1 MYAFLPNSALFLNT
15 ISGPSSTP
23 SENPF
28 FISAIVV
35 LISSLGILCFS
46 AHCSI
51 SLSVAVPS
59 DILTIILFFKES
71 KYPSFSIILFIRSKY
86 FSISSSVAL
95 PSHILFIRFSSISIF
110 SKNNE
115 VYFYQYSK
123 LNHHKKRTI
132 IQNMDNQDN
141 YDQDNHDQETNGQN
155 IETTEIKTIQ
165 THNGKFHADEVG
177 AVALLSSY
185 FNNKDIKIHILRSRN
200 IDSFETSDILV
211 DVGGIYNPETHRYD
225 HHQEDCN
232 ETFIDTSLTPLS
244 SVGMIWKHFGK
255 EILEMFIN
263 SLDLSA
269 NEEDIDALHTEI
281 YFKVIREIDA
291 HDNGIMSV
299 EGGKRNFWENLHLS
313 QVISSMNSIDTSDDN
328 EQIINFLKGME
339 LFNQIF
345 EIKTIEI
352 IRKYYTFSNSC
363 EMLNQVI
370 SKFTDENYLIVDQD
384 IPFIYKCL
392 NKLDWKRKY
401 KFIIFS
407 YNLEEIKI
415 RTRSRKDNFYKPI
428 IPLYFEKENT
438 DIIFIHKALFI
449 AKTKTLE
456 SAIELVNSSTKH
468 AELRE
473 KSPSSYFCS
482 SSESWLKWAPH
493 VIVGSFLVGIVY
505 KFVDME

>member
-1 MYAFLPNSALFLNT
+1 
-15 ISGPSSTP
+15 
-23 SENPF
+23 
-28 FISAIVV
+28 
-35 LISSLGILCFS
+35 
-46 AHCSI
+46 
-51 SLSVAVPS
+51 
-59 DILTIILFFKES
+59 
-71 KYPSFSIILFIRSKY
+71 
-86 FSISSSVAL
+86 
-95 PSHILFIRFSSISIF
+95 
-110 SKNNE
+110 
-115 VYFYQYSK
+115 
-123 LNHHKKRTI
+123 
-132 IQNMDNQDN
+132 MDNQDN
-141 YDQDNHDQETNGQN
+141 YDQTSQDVEIDTREN
-155 IETTEIKTIQ
+155 IEIKTIQ
-165 THNGKFHADEVG
+165 THDGKFHADEVG

-232 ETFIDTSLTPLS
+232 ETFIDTSQTPLS

-263 SLDLSA
+263 SLDYLSVPQ
-269 NEEDIDALHTEI
+269 NWSEEDIDNLHTEI

-291 HDNGIMSV
+291 HDNGIISV

-313 QVISSMNSIDTSDDN
+313 QVISSMNSTNTSNDI
-328 EQIINFLKGME
+328 EQITNFLKGME

-352 IRKYYTFSNSC
+352 INKYCAFSNSC
-363 EMLNQVI
+363 ETLNQII
-370 SKFTDENYLIVDQD
+370 SKFPDENYLIIDQD

-407 YNLEEIKI
+407 SSPKEVKI

-428 IPLYFEKENT
+428 IPLYVGKENT

-456 SAIELVNSSTKH
+456 SAIELVNSSTKNS
-468 AELRE
+468 ELKE
-473 KSPSSYFCS
+473 KSPLSYFYA
-482 SSESWLKWAPH
+482 SSENWLKWVPH
-493 VIVGSFLVGIVY
+493 VMVGGFLAGIVY
-505 KFVDME
+505 KFVEIE